1 VRSAYSPPVRARR
14 FDIAMKR
21 RVAFGLTFAVTALPL
36 IVVLGVAG
44 LESALAGAP
53 LREALSGTVT
63 DLVTVALAQALG
75 TSFVLFLGLAR
86 EAPDSYREALF
97 VAPLPGRTLLVAFLA
112 GLAMHLLV
120 AETANVIEE
129 VLPRSMEQ
137 KVRMA
142 ALLAPRDLASGL
154 ALVLAVI
161 VVAPVSEELF
171 FRGLVLPRLSLRT
184 GTREALLLSAML
196 FGVSHALGGPHVV
209 IPATLAGLALGYV
222 ARAQRSVLAS
232 MAMHAGSNALPLL
245 VTPAVARVPGLN
257 QLHDGPLHLSPV
269 LVGFAA
275 LVMASAIPYLSRD
288 LPDDPA

>member
-1 VRSAYSPPVRARR
+1 MR
-14 FDIAMKR
+14 R

-36 IVVLGVAG
+36 VVVLGVAA
-44 LESALAGAP
+44 LESLASGVP
-53 LREALSGTVT
+53 LREAVAGTVA

-75 TSFVLFLGLAR
+75 TALVIFLALSR
-86 EAPDSYREALF
+86 EAPESYREALF
-97 VAPLPGRTLLVAFLA
+97 VNPLPSRTLLVAFLA

-120 AETANVIEE
+120 AEAANVIEE
-129 VLPRSMEQ
+129 LVPRSMEQ

-142 ALLAPRDLASGL
+142 LLLAPRDVASGL

-171 FRGLVLPRLSLRT
+171 FRGLVLPRLSLRA
-184 GTREALLLSAML
+184 GTLEAQLLTAML

-222 ARAQRSVLAS
+222 ARAQRSVLTS
-232 MAMHAGSNALPLL
+232 VAMHAGSNALPLL
-245 VTPAVARVPGLN
+245 VTPAIARVPGLN
-257 QLHDGPLHLSPV
+257 QLHDGPLHLSPA

-275 LVMASAIPYLSRD
+275 LVMVAAIPYLSRD